1 MNKYDYITATTLEEK
16 TRLEKLIKYMEANKI
31 EEELEENKER
41 YKNICKYL
49 SVKEKYLQIE
59 KNINKIK
66 EDLEELYKK
75 KDEEEVDNL
84 LLEETL
90 FTKFNIDTRGK
101 YQGILYED
109 IKKVLDK
116 EEREILYLIFEKES
130 NYSKLITKRN
140 KLKEILNKEKYPN
153 TYNTLLSQD
162 ILIEKQDELL
172 DNIYLLENNIKMERE
187 KQTLLEEEVMT
198 KPILKI
204 LYEFWIIDSYDKTK
218 VNRSKLFKENRTLVN
233 YKVDVEEKEIEKEK
247 PKVEEK
253 MVEDL
258 NLPGIDEDVF
268 IDINGRNYIK

>member
-1 MNKYDYITATTLEEK
+1 MDKYDYITATTLEEK
-16 TRLEKLIKYMEANKI
+16 TRLEKLIKYMEANNI
-31 EEELEENKER
+31 ETDLLEYKER

-59 KNINKIK
+59 NNINKIK
-66 EDLEELYKK
+66 EDLEDLYKK

-109 IKKVLDK
+109 IKKVSDK
-116 EEREILYLIFEKES
+116 EESEILYLIFEKES

-172 DNIYLLENNIKMERE
+172 DNIYLLENNIKIERE

-198 KPILKI
+198 TPILKI

-218 VNRSKLFKENRTLVN
+218 VNRSKLFKENRSLVN
-233 YKVDVEEKEIEKEK
+233 YKVDVEEKEIEK

>member
-49 SVKEKYLQIE
+49 SIKEKYLQIE

-66 EDLEELYKK
+66 EDLEDLYKK

-162 ILIEKQDELL
+162 ILIEKQDEIL

-198 KPILKI
+198 TPILKI

-218 VNRSKLFKENRTLVN
+218 VNRSKLFKENRSLVN

>member
-1 MNKYDYITATTLEEK
+1 MDKYDYITATTLEEK
-16 TRLEKLIKYMEANKI
+16 ARLEKLIKYMEANNI
-31 EEELEENKER
+31 ETDLLEYKER

-66 EDLEELYKK
+66 DDLEELYKK

-198 KPILKI
+198 TPILKI

-218 VNRSKLFKENRTLVN
+218 VNRSKLFKENRSLVN
-233 YKVDVEEKEIEKEK
+233 YKVDVEEKEIEK

>member
-1 MNKYDYITATTLEEK
+1 MDKYDYITATTLEEK
-16 TRLEKLIKYMEANKI
+16 TRLEKLIKYMEANNI
-31 EEELEENKER
+31 ETDLLEYKER

-49 SVKEKYLQIE
+49 SVKEKYLQIQ

-66 EDLEELYKK
+66 EDLEDLYKK

-198 KPILKI
+198 TPILKI

-218 VNRSKLFKENRTLVN
+218 VNRSKLFKENRSLVN
-233 YKVDVEEKEIEKEK
+233 YKVDVEEKEIEK

>member
-1 MNKYDYITATTLEEK
+1 MNKYNYITATTLEEK

-49 SVKEKYLQIE
+49 SIKEKYLQIE

-66 EDLEELYKK
+66 EDLEDLYKK

-198 KPILKI
+198 TPILKI

-218 VNRSKLFKENRTLVN
+218 VNRSKLFKENRSLVN

>member
-1 MNKYDYITATTLEEK
+1 MDKYDYITATTLEEK
-16 TRLEKLIKYMEANKI
+16 ARLEKLIKYMEANNI
-31 EEELEENKER
+31 ETDLLEYKER

-66 EDLEELYKK
+66 DDLEDLYKK

-172 DNIYLLENNIKMERE
+172 DNIYLLENNIKIERE

-198 KPILKI
+198 TPILKI

-218 VNRSKLFKENRTLVN
+218 VNRSKLFKENRSLVN
-233 YKVDVEEKEIEKEK
+233 YKVDVEEKEIEK

>member
-1 MNKYDYITATTLEEK
+1 MDKYDYITATTLEEK
-16 TRLEKLIKYMEANKI
+16 ARLEKLIKYMEANNI
-31 EEELEENKER
+31 ETDLLEYKER

-172 DNIYLLENNIKMERE
+172 DNIYLLENNIKIERE

-198 KPILKI
+198 TPILKI

-218 VNRSKLFKENRTLVN
+218 VNRSKLFKENRSLVN
-233 YKVDVEEKEIEKEK
+233 YKVDVEEKEIEK

>member
-16 TRLEKLIKYMEANKI
+16 TRLEKLIKYMEANNI
-31 EEELEENKER
+31 ETDLLEYKER

-66 EDLEELYKK
+66 ADLEDLYKK

-198 KPILKI
+198 TPILKI

>member
-1 MNKYDYITATTLEEK
+1 MDKYDYITATTLEEK
-16 TRLEKLIKYMEANKI
+16 ARLEKLIKYMEANNI
-31 EEELEENKER
+31 ETDLLEYKER
-41 YKNICKYL
+41 YKNICKFV

-66 EDLEELYKK
+66 EDLEDLYKK

-172 DNIYLLENNIKMERE
+172 DNIYLLENNIKIERE

-198 KPILKI
+198 TPILKI

-218 VNRSKLFKENRTLVN
+218 VNRSKLFKENRSLVN
-233 YKVDVEEKEIEKEK
+233 YKVDVEEKEIEK

>member
-1 MNKYDYITATTLEEK
+1 MDKYDYITATTLEEK
-16 TRLEKLIKYMEANKI
+16 ARLEKLIKYMEANNI
-31 EEELEENKER
+31 ETDLLEYKER

-66 EDLEELYKK
+66 DDLEELYKK

-172 DNIYLLENNIKMERE
+172 DNIYLLENNIKIERE

-198 KPILKI
+198 TPILKI

-218 VNRSKLFKENRTLVN
+218 VNRSKLFKENRSLVN
-233 YKVDVEEKEIEKEK
+233 YKVDVEEKEIEK

>member
-1 MNKYDYITATTLEEK
+1 MDKYDYITATTLEEK
-16 TRLEKLIKYMEANKI
+16 ARLEKLIKYMEANNI
-31 EEELEENKER
+31 ETDLLEYKER

-66 EDLEELYKK
+66 EDLEDLYKK

-172 DNIYLLENNIKMERE
+172 DNIYLLENNIKIERE

-198 KPILKI
+198 TPILKI

-218 VNRSKLFKENRTLVN
+218 VNRSKLFKENRSLVN
-233 YKVDVEEKEIEKEK
+233 YKVDVEEKEIEK

-258 NLPGIDEDVF
+258 NLPGIDEDTF

>member
-16 TRLEKLIKYMEANKI
+16 ARLEKLIKYMEANKI

-49 SVKEKYLQIE
+49 SIKEKYLQIE

-66 EDLEELYKK
+66 EDLEDLYKK

-198 KPILKI
+198 TPILKI

-218 VNRSKLFKENRTLVN
+218 VNRSKLFKENRSLVN
-233 YKVDVEEKEIEKEK
+233 YKVDVEEKEIEK

>member
-1 MNKYDYITATTLEEK
+1 MDKYDYITATTLEEK
-16 TRLEKLIKYMEANKI
+16 ARLEKLIKYMEANNI
-31 EEELEENKER
+31 ETDLLEYKER

-66 EDLEELYKK
+66 DDLEDLYKK

-116 EEREILYLIFEKES
+116 EERETLYLIFEKES

-172 DNIYLLENNIKMERE
+172 DNIYLLENNIKIERE

-198 KPILKI
+198 TPILKI

-218 VNRSKLFKENRTLVN
+218 VNRSKLFKENRSLVN
-233 YKVDVEEKEIEKEK
+233 YKVDVEEKEIEK

>member
-1 MNKYDYITATTLEEK
+1 MDKYDYITATTLEEK
-16 TRLEKLIKYMEANKI
+16 TRLEKLIKYMEANNI
-31 EEELEENKER
+31 ETDLLEYKER

-66 EDLEELYKK
+66 EDLEALYKK

-172 DNIYLLENNIKMERE
+172 DNIYLLENNIKIERE

-198 KPILKI
+198 TPILKI

-218 VNRSKLFKENRTLVN
+218 VNRSKLFKENRSLVN
-233 YKVDVEEKEIEKEK
+233 YKVDVEEKEIEK

>member
-1 MNKYDYITATTLEEK
+1 MDKYDYITATTLEEK
-16 TRLEKLIKYMEANKI
+16 ARLEKLIKYMEANNI
-31 EEELEENKER
+31 ETDLLEYKER

-66 EDLEELYKK
+66 EDLEDLYKK

-172 DNIYLLENNIKMERE
+172 DNIYLLENNIKIERE

-198 KPILKI
+198 TPILKI

-218 VNRSKLFKENRTLVN
+218 VNRSKLFKENRSLVN
-233 YKVDVEEKEIEKEK
+233 YKVDVEEKEIEK